1 MIIGI
6 EAQRIFR
13 DKKHGMDMV
22 VLEEI
27 RQLQLIDK
35 ENQYYIFVKPGNDRC
50 ISETDN
56 FHIVEVRCPS
66 YPLWEQVALP
76 LAIRKYRLDFLHC
89 TSNTAPLFCQVPLL
103 LTLHD
108 IIYLEKRTNANRS
121 LYQNLGWMYRKLIVP
136 RIIHKC
142 RRIITVSRFEQQN
155 IMRRFP
161 QLAPGTV
168 CMIYNGY
175 NSRFCVTDDTGKQRH
190 DLQAYKKYIATDGY
204 LFFFGNTDPKKNTGN
219 TLLAYALYLQQ
230 SKEKRKLLV
239 GDFRERHLD
248 AILKKH
254 HIGHIRPYVVLA
266 DYIPNADMPHI
277 YSNAF
282 AVLYTSL
289 RESFGI
295 PLIEAMA
302 CGTPVVTGKTSS
314 LPEIAGEEAAM
325 CDVTRPEAIASLLLR
340 LETDAAYY
348 HFQQEWGIKRSK
360 LFSWQHTARQLSD
373 LYRSVFVS
381 CES

>member
-35 ENQYYIFVKPGNDRC
+35 ENEYYIFVKPGNDRC

-56 FHIVEVRCPS
+56 FHIVEVCCPS

-76 LAIRKYRLDFLHC
+76 LAIRKYKLDFLHC
-89 TSNTAPLFCQVPLL
+89 TSNTAPLFCPVPLL

-121 LYQNLGWMYRKLIVP
+121 VYQNLGWMYRKLVVP

-142 RRIITVSRFEQQN
+142 SRIITVSRFEQQN

-161 QLAPGTV
+161 QLATGTV

-175 NSRFCVTDDTGKQRH
+175 NTRFCTKDETGNQPN
-190 DLQAYKKYIATDGY
+190 DSQVYQKYIDTDGY
-204 LFFFGNTDPKKNTGN
+204 LFFFGHTDPKKNTEN

-230 SKEKRKLLV
+230 SKVKRKLLV
-239 GDFRERHLD
+239 GDFSEHHLETL
-248 AILKKH
+248 LKKH
-254 HIGHIRPYVVLA
+254 HIEHIRPFIVLA
-266 DYIPNADMPHI
+266 GYIPNADMPHI
-277 YSNAF
+277 YRNAF

-302 CGTPVVTGKTSS
+302 CGTPVVTGQTSS

-325 CDVTRPEAIASLLLR
+325 CDVSSPEALASLILR
-340 LETDAAYY
+340 LETQADYY
-348 HFQQEWGIKRSK
+348 HFQQGWGIKRSK
-360 LFSWQHTARQLSD
+360 LFSWELTARHLYD
-373 LYRSVFVS
+373 VYRSVAAKV
-381 CES
+381 